1 MLSNRELLG
10 SELKDK
16 IELYSELTGE
26 NGWNVPVARVAD
38 FISGFEM
45 GREKFRKRG
54 RWISHERSDL
64 GEVLNHC
71 IECSECNVWF
81 SEEYLIRRSYCP
93 NCGAYMVELEE
104 RSDKE

>member
-1 MLSNRELLG
+1 MLNNREILG

-45 GREKFRKRG
+45 GKERFRKRG
-54 RWISHERSDL
+54 HWIEHFDES
-64 GEVLNHC
+64 GKWY
-71 IECSECNVWF
+71 ECDQCHADWGGSVN
-81 SEEYLIRRSYCP
+81 YCP
-93 NCGAYMVELEE
+93 NCGADMRE
-104 RSDKE
+104 DG